1 MDYSSKFGDHSIVRN
16 NLEMISIKVIHI
28 YVVDINAPI
37 ENIEGLNMIEANE
50 ALAELES
57 LKWVRISAT
66 IQMHNVEEHDPNYRP
81 NILLERQI
89 DGTLSPLSN
98 PDASISSPIKVILGV
113 SKHS

>member
-1 MDYSSKFGDHSIVRN
+1 MDYSSKFGDGSIVRN

-28 YVVDINAPI
+28 SVVDINAPV
-37 ENIEGLNMIEANE
+37 EDIEGLDMIEANE
-50 ALAELES
+50 ALAGLES
-57 LKWVRISAT
+57 LEWVRFSAT

-89 DGTLSPLSN
+89 DGTLSPSSN